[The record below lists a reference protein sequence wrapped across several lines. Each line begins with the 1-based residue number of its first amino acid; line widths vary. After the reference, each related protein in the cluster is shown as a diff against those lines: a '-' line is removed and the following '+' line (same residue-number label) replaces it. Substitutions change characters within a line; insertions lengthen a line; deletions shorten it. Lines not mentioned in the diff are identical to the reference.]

1 MRSFVL
7 AGGLLLLAFPCT
19 VQPATS
25 SVSQITAPGSEAH
38 KKGDSS
44 AGGLE
49 EIDIGSAQGDESLS
63 VAMRFREQSGDDGTP
78 ERGPS
83 VNQWIKDSLTD
94 STTQKKAAIEQSQ
107 PRGVSEVELPTNQGP
122 FVLIGGSEVDGVSPE
137 KVNSSKH
144 PRSSVAHDSQHLL
157 KEPNLVSRRRRRES
171 ESSRSKSSKEP
182 LWTSTDEEESES
194 WTGQRVRIRET
205 ESAPRRH
212 KSSNSKS
219 SKKKE
224 QLQVLRTV
232 QLLNIL
238 LKEQNSHVPADSGSR
253 ERAIDPAK
261 LAVSYENAL
270 NKMLTCT
277 IFGVCPVTR
286 QVETRKGVFY
296 RWLHI
301 HQVEGTDDSK
311 GEEGLSWAA
320 ALILA
325 IPPSI
330 LAILLAH
337 HISKRHAEQRWP
349 KDGSEEALGKG
360 RYSTIARDADVDSD
374 ADSSFDD
381 EFMRPEGE
389 AESFAEYRLDRPIF
403 SRRPNRF
410 PNGRFPSRRGT
421 WVPKYENRQP
431 GLYRRRRDT
440 LSYRPTFGEAFDEAY
455 IDPPFGSYADR
466 YAAAKPLAHEFTEP
480 EELDGHSWAAV
491 LDGNRQSAQEFSMH
505 GGL

>member
-1 MRSFVL
+1 M
-7 AGGLLLLAFPCT
+7 
-19 VQPATS
+19 Q
-25 SVSQITAPGSEAH
+25 
-38 KKGDSS
+38 
-44 AGGLE
+44 
-49 EIDIGSAQGDESLS
+49 EIDIGSAQGDDFCATQNGTGTDVLLEAYYDLAESLS

-270 NKMLTCT
+270 NKVSQKRT
-277 IFGVCPVTR
+277 GA
-286 QVETRKGVFY
+286 
-296 RWLHI
+296 
-301 HQVEGTDDSK
+301 QVEGTDDSK